1 MTRPSRSVTELLL
14 AFDGPSSEAT
24 ALLFEQLYDELR
36 AVAAARLR
44 AERAG
49 HTLSATAL
57 VNEAYLKLA
66 DLDRLDWK
74 NRAHFFAIASRAMRR
89 ILVNHARDRAAEK
102 RGGGAEAVTLLADMA
117 KAGGETMS
125 WDTLL
130 TTEAALSD
138 LAERNERQARVAEIK
153 LFGGATHEEIA
164 EALDVSVPTV
174 ERDWRL
180 ARAFVGRALSA

>member
-1 MTRPSRSVTELLL
+1 MDRPESNVTELLL

-36 AVAAARLR
+36 AVAASRLKG
-44 AERAG
+44 ERAG
-49 HTLSATAL
+49 HTLNATAL

-89 ILVNHARDRAAEK
+89 ILVNHARDRSADK
-102 RGGGAEAVTLLADMA
+102 RGGGDEAVTLVTEVAGV
-117 KAGGETMS
+117 GGETMS

-130 TTEAALSD
+130 TTEAALSA
-138 LAERNERQARVAEIK
+138 LADRNERQARVAEIK

-164 EALDVSVPTV
+164 EALDVSVPTI